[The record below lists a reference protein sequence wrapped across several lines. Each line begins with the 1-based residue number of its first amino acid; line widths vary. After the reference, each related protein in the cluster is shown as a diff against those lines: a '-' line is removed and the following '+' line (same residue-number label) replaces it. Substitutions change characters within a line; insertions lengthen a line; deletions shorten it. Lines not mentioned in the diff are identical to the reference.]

1 MCVPLCSPPLRVLKP
16 DFLGHSRGAGAI
28 GDVASRRR
36 GVSFQTEMF
45 PSRSMC
51 SLIIAGWIKNRCL
64 NSAENVLAQVSSD
77 TCHSLRGCVS
87 WGSEASIGTQHR
99 WPRQKP
105 PFMQNPSVN
114 RNGTPTTRRA
124 LSQVLSSEHPG
135 RRVFQPHPLG
145 HSGAV
150 AGEGLGWGHPLCPTS
165 LLSSVS
171 LFGPFECD
179 QGTQET
185 VEGVRIRILEF

>member
-51 SLIIAGWIKNRCL
+51 SLIIAGWIKNRRL
-64 NSAENVLAQVSSD
+64 NSAENVLAQVSLD

-87 WGSEASIGTQHR
+87 WGSEASVDTQRR
-99 WPRQKP
+99 WPAKSLHSC
-105 PFMQNPSVN
+105 NPSVN
-114 RNGTPTTRRA
+114 RNGTPTTRQA

-179 QGTQET
+179 QGT
-185 VEGVRIRILEF
+185 

>member
-16 DFLGHSRGAGAI
+16 DFLGHSRGMGAI

-51 SLIIAGWIKNRCL
+51 SLIIAGWIQNRCL
-64 NSAENVLAQVSSD
+64 TPQRTFWHRCLRTPVIPSGDVFHGAQRRPSIRNAGGPAKSL
-77 TCHSLRGCVS
+77 HSC
-87 WGSEASIGTQHR
+87 
-99 WPRQKP
+99 
-105 PFMQNPSVN
+105 NPSVN

-150 AGEGLGWGHPLCPTS
+150 AGEGLGWGHP
-165 LLSSVS
+165 SV
-171 LFGPFECD
+171 PRRC
-179 QGTQET
+179 
-185 VEGVRIRILEF
+185 

>member
-1 MCVPLCSPPLRVLKP
+1 MFKLRGERSGTGVFGHLSFSPGMCFMGL
-16 DFLGHSRGAGAI
+16 
-28 GDVASRRR
+28 R
-36 GVSFQTEMF
+36 GVHWYAT
-45 PSRSMC
+45 PV
-51 SLIIAGWIKNRCL
+51 A
-64 NSAENVLAQVSSD
+64 
-77 TCHSLRGCVS
+77 
-87 WGSEASIGTQHR
+87 
-99 WPRQKP
+99 RQKP

-179 QGTQET
+179 RGTQET
-185 VEGVRIRILEF
+185 VEGVRIQILEF